1 MHGVPRQVLSRITV
15 KAAIAKAKE
24 KQMKIVEVN
33 VSAGRTFNHPHEQY
47 SNLRPSVNFKAVI
60 EEGDDP
66 IAATKEL
73 QRQAESL
80 VEDHKQNM
88 LKSLE
93 DLYELTERQR
103 EMTTLEQQL
112 GRAQSRL
119 DDIRKTY
126 PKLQA
131 LPGLAESTGE

>member
-1 MHGVPRQVLSRITV
+1 
-15 KAAIAKAKE
+15 
-24 KQMKIVEVN
+24 MKIVEVN
-33 VSAGRTFNHPHEQY
+33 VSAGRTFNHPHESY
-47 SNLRPSVNFKAVI
+47 SNLRPSVNFKATL

-66 IAATKEL
+66 ISVTKDL
-73 QRQAESL
+73 QRQAEQL

-93 DLYELTERQR
+93 DLYDLTERQR

-119 DDIRKTY
+119 DEIRKTY
-126 PKLQA
+126 PKLQS
-131 LPGLAESTGE
+131 LPLPVPASEE